1 MATIVTLFL
10 TFFRIGIFTFG
21 GGYAM
26 ISIIEDICEEK
37 RRWIT
42 HDEMLQMTVI
52 SESTPGPIAINCAT
66 YVGQKIGGFPGSVAA
81 TVGMVLPSF
90 LIIYLI
96 STVLEGFMEY
106 PLVAGAFRG
115 IRIGV
120 GILIL
125 RVGLSMAKKM
135 PKKPLTRTIALGSGA
150 IMFTLPLLGIRLS
163 SIALMI
169 LCGMISLVCFRLE
182 QRKAGGQA

>member
-26 ISIIEDICEEK
+26 ISIIEDICVEK

-42 HDEMLQMTVI
+42 HEEMMQMTVLA
-52 SESTPGPIAINCAT
+52 ESTPGPIAINCAT

-125 RVGLSMAKKM
+125 RVGMNMAKKM
-135 PKKPLTRTIALGSGA
+135 PKKTLTRAIALGSGI
-150 IMFTLPLLGIRLS
+150 IMFALPLLGIRLS
-163 SIALMI
+163 SIVLMI
-169 LCGMISLVCFRLE
+169 VCGTISLICFRVNLG
-182 QRKAGGQA
+182 KAGEKG